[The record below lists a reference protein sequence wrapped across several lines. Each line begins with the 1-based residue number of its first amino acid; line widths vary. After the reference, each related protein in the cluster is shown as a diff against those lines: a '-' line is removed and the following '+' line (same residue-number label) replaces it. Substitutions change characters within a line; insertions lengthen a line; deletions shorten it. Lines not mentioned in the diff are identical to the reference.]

1 MEITNVVAFDGE
13 EDYQTFLLEAATAY
27 EHCGGAGEMCFPYQN
42 ISVKTDMHS
51 LNQISI
57 LKDNYS

>member
-13 EDYQTFLLEAATAY
+13 EDYQTFLLEVAATC
-27 EHCGGAGEMCFPYQN
+27 EHCSETSKMCFPYQN

-51 LNQISI
+51 LNQKSI